1 MPWRL
6 YGLIKND
13 DPMKFSLSWLKDF
26 VDVPAEGMSDLL
38 TSLGLE
44 VASVTKRRIPQGIR
58 VAKVLTVDRH
68 PNADKLHV
76 CTVDA
81 GEASPLSIVCGAPN
95 VAAGMLAPLAT
106 IGTKFDN
113 GFEIAKAKLRG
124 VKSFGMLCSEK
135 ELGLSDD
142 HSGLMPLP
150 AHMKIGAELS
160 AYFPDDSV
168 FEVELTPNRGDCQ
181 SVLGIAR
188 EVAAKTK
195 KPLNNAALAPQET
208 PGGSINDFISV
219 SIEAPAECPRYGGRL
234 VRNVVI
240 GPSPQWMAQ
249 RLIDAGVRPINN
261 VVDITNYMMLH
272 FGQPMHAFDYSR
284 IGLKKIVVRK
294 AGAGNGAEARDGA
307 GATTDFTTLDQAKRA
322 LAADDL
328 LICDGEKPVALAG
341 IMGGLGSE
349 ISDKTTDVFLECAY
363 FNPGQ
368 IRRTSKRLGLSTESS
383 YRFERGVDPESALL
397 WALDTAAELLRQ
409 FAGGAIVPGRI
420 DAYPKE
426 LKKQVIGLR
435 PSRVKRV
442 LGVEIA
448 KSEIK
453 DTLQRLQITCGATG
467 SGDDMIECSVPL
479 FRHDI
484 FCEADLIEE
493 AGRFYG
499 YDNIPSAQ
507 YAQVSLDTALSITE
521 NRMDAIRSCLSYF
534 GLCEITTNS
543 LTSDRKNK
551 LVRPDAAPVTLLN
564 PLSPDM
570 AQMRVSM
577 LSAALEV
584 CAHNLN
590 RKNLDNRY
598 FDIGRTYEA
607 VTGGK
612 DGLPR
617 ERDML
622 SIVIQGNF
630 IAKTWNNSSGLR
642 SDFYVLKGIL
652 DKLSD
657 SLAIPGFAY
666 APLEMP
672 GAYEAEACL
681 VTGTSLVGS
690 MGKIRPDICAAFDI
704 KDTVFYAE
712 LDITDFLTA
721 ALVQPVYRQLP
732 KFPALERDFC
742 FVLSESVAAEAILSE
757 VRPLSAL
764 VEDVTPFDVYRGDK
778 LGKGLK
784 SIAFSVRLRSNE
796 RTLVDKEAEDVCAK
810 IVSTI
815 NKKFNA
821 TLRST

>member
-1 MPWRL
+1 
-6 YGLIKND
+6 
-13 DPMKFSLSWLKDF
+13 MKFSLSWLKDF
-26 VDVPAEGMSDLL
+26 VDVPVEGMADLL

-44 VASVTKRRIPQGIR
+44 VASVAKRHIPQGIR

-81 GEASPLSIVCGAPN
+81 GEASPLTIVCGAPN

-106 IGTKFDN
+106 IGTKFDS

-124 VKSFGMLCSEK
+124 VESFGMLCSEK

-208 PGGSINDFISV
+208 PGSSINDFISV

-294 AGAGNGAEARDGA
+294 AGARDGA

-322 LAADDL
+322 LVADDL

-349 ISDKTTDVFLECAY
+349 ISDTTTDVFLECAY

-397 WALDTAAELLRQ
+397 WTLDTAAELLRQ
-409 FAGGAIVPGRI
+409 FAGGTIVSGRI

-426 LKKQVIGLR
+426 LKKQVISLR

-442 LGVEIA
+442 LGVQIA

-453 DTLQRLQITCGATG
+453 DTLERLQIAANDV
-467 SGDDMIECSVPL
+467 GDDRFECCVPL

-484 FCEADLIEE
+484 SCEADLIEE

-499 YDNIPSAQ
+499 YDNIPSAR
-507 YAQVSLDTALSITE
+507 YAQVNLDTALPATE

-543 LTSDRKNK
+543 LTSEKKNR
-551 LVRPDAAPVTLLN
+551 LVRPDAAPVALLN

-607 VTGGK
+607 VTNGK

-630 IAKTWNNSSGLR
+630 IAKAWNNSSGLK

-657 SLAIPGFAY
+657 SLAIPGFLY
-666 APLEMP
+666 APLEKP
-672 GAYEAEACL
+672 GAYEAEACM
-681 VTGTSLVGS
+681 VSGMSLVGS

-704 KDTVFYAE
+704 KETVFYAE

-721 ALVQPVYRQLP
+721 APVQPVYRQLP
-732 KFPALERDFC
+732 KYPALERDFC

-757 VRPLSAL
+757 VRPLSGL
-764 VEDVTPFDVYRGDK
+764 IEDVTPFDVYRGDK

-784 SIAFSVRLRSNE
+784 SIAFSIRLRSNE
-796 RTLVDKEAEDVCAK
+796 RTLVDKEAEEVCAK
-810 IVSTI
+810 IVGAME
-815 NKKFNA
+815 KKFGA
-821 TLRST
+821 TLRT